1 MPIAV
6 DYYFAPQSPWAYLGH
21 QRFWDMA
28 RAAKAQIAVL
38 PIDLGGRVFPNSG
51 GLPLAKRAPQRL
63 AYRLLELRRFSE
75 HLNAPLHLEPQFF
88 PVAGDD
94 AAKLILAVAMH
105 DGAEAAMAIGGAVL
119 RAVWAEQRNI
129 ANESVLSA
137 LLAEQGLP
145 ARRLEDAHSQAAN
158 ERYEAATAQAL
169 AAGVFGAPT
178 YAIAGELFWG
188 QDRLGFVERRL
199 ARS

>member
-1 MPIAV
+1 MPITV

-28 RAAKAQIAVL
+28 RAAKAEIAVL

-63 AYRLLELRRFSE
+63 AYRLQELRRFSE
-75 HLNAPLHLEPQFF
+75 HLDAPLHLEPQYF

-105 DGAEAAMAIGGAVL
+105 DGAEAAMNRRL
-119 RAVWAEQRNI
+119 RACACSP
-129 ANESVLSA
+129 ESA
-137 LLAEQGLP
+137 QGL
-145 ARRLEDAHSQAAN
+145 SCK
-158 ERYEAATAQAL
+158 ATRIRATML
-169 AAGVFGAPT
+169 
-178 YAIAGELFWG
+178 
-188 QDRLGFVERRL
+188 
-199 ARS
+199 

>member
-105 DGAEAAMAIGGAVL
+105 DGARAAMAISGAVL

-145 ARRLEDAHSQAAN
+145 VRRLEDAHSQAAH
-158 ERYEAATAQAL
+158 ERYETATAQAL

-199 ARS
+199 AKG